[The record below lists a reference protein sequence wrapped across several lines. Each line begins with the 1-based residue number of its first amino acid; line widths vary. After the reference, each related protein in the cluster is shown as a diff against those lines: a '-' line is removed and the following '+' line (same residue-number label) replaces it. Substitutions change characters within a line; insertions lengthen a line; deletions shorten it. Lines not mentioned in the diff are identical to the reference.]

1 MKKIAIFT
9 EGQSEQIFIRHLLI
23 NLIGYGD
30 LSFKCKKLYRDS
42 FDDVPYQF
50 DSPDPKFHF
59 LIINTCGDEKVLSV
73 IIERVDTL
81 RSAGFEKFIGIRDM
95 YCDIYQKK
103 SPDRI
108 DEALNQQIIISANKA
123 IQNMDNP
130 NQIILHFSV
139 MEMEAW
145 ILSMYNLFPKIN
157 ENLTLDFINENLGYN
172 LSEIDP
178 QQEFYKPS
186 EDLNNI
192 FSLVGLSYKKK
203 FSQMESICSNIVGL
217 DYENAIE
224 NGRCKNFVNL
234 YSDINPVQ

>member
-81 RSAGFEKFIGIRDM
+81 RCAGFEKFIGIRDM

-145 ILSMYNLFPKIN
+145 ILSMYNLFSKIN

-192 FSLVGLSYKKK
+192 FNLVGLSYKKK
-203 FSQMESICSNIVGL
+203 FGQMESICSNIVGL

-224 NGRCKNFVNL
+224 NDRCKNFVNL